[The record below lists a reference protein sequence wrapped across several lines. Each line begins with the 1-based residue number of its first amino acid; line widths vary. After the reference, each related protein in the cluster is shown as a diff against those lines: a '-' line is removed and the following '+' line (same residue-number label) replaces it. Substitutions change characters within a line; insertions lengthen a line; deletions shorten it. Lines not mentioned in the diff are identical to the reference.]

1 MKDNF
6 TVYDYTPEQID
17 DMAAAQTNKQFDPRV
32 LELLGVATATP
43 AAAPAAAKPGLPPS
57 NKPARV
63 LTTADQQA
71 IAWAKANPKDPRAAI
86 IKQKLGV

>member
-1 MKDNF
+1 
-6 TVYDYTPEQID
+6 
-17 DMAAAQTNKQFDPRV
+17 MAAAQTNKQFDPKV
-32 LELLGVATATP
+32 LQLLGVATAP
-43 AAAPAAAKPGLPPS
+43 AAAPVAAPAAQTKGALPTS